1 MKVAIAIAFLA
12 LTLLVS
18 PLYAATPCCGVVK
31 VDAVA
36 GIATARDNATGRT
49 FEFHLQGVATRLK
62 VGDSVYANFSAGQ
75 VSVDGAAPCCS
86 IVSQSASTAN
96 PAALPAGPIDSARSR
111 AAPATPCCN
120 VVNVEAQTRM
130 ATARNN
136 ATGQTFQFKLQ
147 GAATSLK
154 VGDAVY
160 ANFSAGQVSVD
171 GATPCCGIVRQ

>member
-18 PLYAATPCCGVVK
+18 PLHAATPCCGVVK
-31 VDAVA
+31 VDAAA

-75 VSVDGAAPCCS
+75 VSVDGATPCCN

-96 PAALPAGPIDSARSR
+96 PAALPAGPIDGARSR
-111 AAPATPCCN
+111 AAPEAPCCT
-120 VVNVEAQTRM
+120 VVQIDARVGV

-136 ATGQTFQFKLQ
+136 ATGQMFQFKLQ

-160 ANFSAGQVSVD
+160 ANFSAGKVSVD
-171 GATPCCGIVRQ
+171 GVTPCCNIARQ